1 MNQML
6 LMMPKNLN
14 GQKSLM
20 NLRNHL
26 NLMFLM
32 IQKNEI
38 SLRDLIHLRYL
49 KKQNYQKSH

>member
-1 MNQML
+1 MML
-6 LMMPKNLN
+6 KNLID
-14 GQKSLM
+14 QKLLM
-20 NLRNHL
+20 NLMNHL
-26 NLMFLM
+26 NQMFLM